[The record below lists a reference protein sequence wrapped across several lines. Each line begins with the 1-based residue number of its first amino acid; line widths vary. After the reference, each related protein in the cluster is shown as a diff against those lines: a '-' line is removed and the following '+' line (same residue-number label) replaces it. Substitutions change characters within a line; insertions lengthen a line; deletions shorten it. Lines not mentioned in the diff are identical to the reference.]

1 MESSKSARSVQTFSE
16 KRSSTQRHGAALG
29 LVGLLCALWTL
40 GCQQHDY
47 TAHDAH
53 SFSVVL
59 PRDAQELDPRFVSD
73 VTGHRLSRL
82 IFASLLRIDPMTLEA
97 VPDLAESVEVV
108 SDTEYRVTLRAGLH
122 FSDGSVLDADDVVAT
137 YRSVVDP
144 ALHARYAPTYA
155 RIADIVAVDAT
166 HVMFRLDGPH
176 ASFLTDL
183 ELPILR
189 AEDAHRRIALSAQ
202 PPPIGAGPYLL
213 AKRQPGMIELVPN
226 PRWYAGTPHVPDV
239 RMLVVRDDN
248 TRALRLLAGA
258 ADFGLNAVPP
268 GLVPLFTRKA
278 GFSVET
284 ARGIGTTYLGIHTQ
298 AAQLRDVR
306 VRRAIAYAIDR
317 ALLIR
322 AKFAGRAEPALSFIP
337 PGHWAYDPATPRYD
351 FDPDRA
357 RALLDQAGL
366 PAKADAPRLSLR
378 LRCGSD
384 RFRVSMARAIAAMLA
399 DVGISVSVEPTEMAS
414 LLADLDRGRFEL
426 TLLQLPEVI
435 EPHVLSWFFA
445 SDRVPGP
452 GSEGANRWR
461 IQDPAL
467 DAAFELGRRSLD
479 RAQRRAAY
487 ATVQRILAEQL
498 PVVPLWH
505 EAVVGI
511 RALRAERVV
520 VPRDGRFSTLA
531 R

>member
-1 MESSKSARSVQTFSE
+1 MKSGKSARSVQTFSE
-16 KRSSTQRHGAALG
+16 NPRRAQRRARWPST
-29 LVGLLCALWTL
+29 LCALWLASWTL
-40 GCQQHDY
+40 ACEQREY
-47 TAHDAH
+47 AHDSRGLA
-53 SFSVVL
+53 VLL

-73 VTGHRLSRL
+73 IYGHRLSRL
-82 IFASLLRIDPMTLEA
+82 IFASLMRIDPMTLEA
-97 VPDLAESVEVV
+97 VPDLAESVDVV
-108 SDTEYRVTLRAGLH
+108 SDTEYRVTLRPGLQ
-122 FSDGSVLDADDVVAT
+122 FSDGSPLDSADVVST
-137 YRSVVDP
+137 FRSVVDP

-155 RIADIVAVDAT
+155 RIADIQGLDAT

-176 ASFLTDL
+176 ATFLTDL

-189 AEDAHRRIALSAQ
+189 AEDAHRRIALAAD
-202 PPPIGAGPYLL
+202 PAPIGAGPYLL
-213 AKRQPGMIELVPN
+213 AKRQPGLIELVPN
-226 PRWYAGTPHVPDV
+226 PHWYGGTPHVPDV

-258 ADFGLNAVPP
+258 ADFGINAVPP
-268 GLVPLFTRKA
+268 GLVPLFTRQA
-278 GFSVET
+278 GFDVES

-298 AAQLRDVR
+298 APIVRDVR
-306 VRRAIAYAIDR
+306 VRRALAYAIDR
-317 ALLIR
+317 ALLIS
-322 AKFAGRAEPALSFIP
+322 AKFDGRAEPASSFIP
-337 PGHWAYDPATPRYD
+337 PGHWAYEPATPRYG
-351 FDPDRA
+351 FEPAKA
-357 RALLDQAGL
+357 RALLEEAGF
-366 PAKADAPRLSLR
+366 PAQPDGTRFSLR

-399 DVGISVSVEPTEMAS
+399 DVGIVVSVEPTEMAT

-435 EPHVLSWFFA
+435 EPHVLSWFFG

-452 GSEGANRWR
+452 GREGANRWR

-479 RAQRRAAY
+479 RGQRRAAY

-511 RALRAERVV
+511 RALHAERVV